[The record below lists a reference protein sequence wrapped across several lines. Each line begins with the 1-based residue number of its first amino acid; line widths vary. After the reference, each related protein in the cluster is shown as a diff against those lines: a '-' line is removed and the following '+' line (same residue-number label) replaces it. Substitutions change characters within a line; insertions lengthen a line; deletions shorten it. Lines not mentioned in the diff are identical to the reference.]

1 MIKVSIIIPTYQRC
15 NSLKRAL
22 NALNSQSFPFDEF
35 EVIVSIDGSQD
46 GSKEFVKQFK
56 SKYNLEY
63 IWEPNEGRAF
73 ACNRGIRR
81 AKGEVLIIIDDDMEP
96 GFEFVD
102 AHFKAHQ
109 SNAMLAVMGAAPIPL
124 DKDSS
129 IAAHYIASEFNS
141 RLNKISS
148 PDYKFQIR
156 DFYGGNLSI
165 RLENILKIGGFDESF
180 KGYAHED
187 IELAY
192 RLIKL
197 GVTFVYDKDA
207 YCTQHYED
215 NFRNLLKKTISAG
228 KSAVLLYRMH
238 PDSFEENELAIYN
251 SNGWKWRSLR
261 LFLIWIS
268 ILIPITT
275 DIIASFVVHFGK
287 SYSRTKAKLCYLAMD
302 YSLWLGVWL
311 ALRKDTKRRQIISK
325 IKLSRE
331 NE

>member
-15 NSLKRAL
+15 SSLKRAL

-56 SKYNLEY
+56 SKYNLQY

-73 ACNRGIRR
+73 ACNRGIRK

-96 GFEFVD
+96 GFEFVS

-109 SNAMLAVMGAAPIPL
+109 SNAMLGIMGAAPIPL
-124 DKDSS
+124 DNNSS

-141 RLNKISS
+141 RQNKISS

-165 RLENILKIGGFDESF
+165 RLENILNIGGFDESF

-192 RLIKL
+192 RLIKS
-197 GVTFVYDKDA
+197 GVTIIYDKDA

-228 KSAVLLYRMH
+228 KSAVLLYRMY
-238 PDSFEENELAIYN
+238 PNSFEENELATYN
-251 SNGWKWRSLR
+251 SDGWKWRSLR

-268 ILIPITT
+268 IIIPFTT
-275 DIIASFVVHFGK
+275 DIIASFVIHFGK
-287 SYSRTKAKLCYLAMD
+287 SYSGIKAKLCYLAMD

-311 ALRKDTKRRQIISK
+311 ALRNDTDRRQIISK
-325 IKLSRE
+325 IKSFKRK
-331 NE
+331 